1 MIHRFGVEKYI
12 IAPAKYHISAAILS
26 LAPDRVPEA
35 VTVFEK
41 EIRPLFEATYA
52 TSAPML
58 ALTGLNHFR
67 VCCVL
72 FHLFSFD
79 WELEHLTSPLSQGNV
94 FFAEPETNEETRVLT
109 ELCERVQGIFASHD
123 MILGDKTEF
132 VPHMTIMK
140 LSKGPSKISIWK
152 TPFQPCFPAVRHGPL
167 RKLPVEALEQF
178 TATPFGTE
186 VDGCVA
192 PLHFRYNFVSKNR

>member
-1 MIHRFGVEKYI
+1 VVSELQAAVTAIRAQHPKTGAHETHDTSTMLLIHRLVVEKYI

-67 VCCVL
+67 VCYVL
-72 FHLFSFD
+72 VSSLFIRFGTGSSNCAF
-79 WELEHLTSPLSQGNV
+79 TGQ
-94 FFAEPETNEETRVLT
+94 RVL
-109 ELCERVQGIFASHD
+109 CRA
-123 MILGDKTEF
+123 
-132 VPHMTIMK
+132 
-140 LSKGPSKISIWK
+140 
-152 TPFQPCFPAVRHGPL
+152 
-167 RKLPVEALEQF
+167 
-178 TATPFGTE
+178 
-186 VDGCVA
+186 
-192 PLHFRYNFVSKNR
+192 